1 MASFS
6 QTLLN
11 WYLENQRSLP
21 WRNETDPYKIWVS
34 EIILQQ
40 TRVNQGWNY
49 YLSFIKHFPTIQDLA
64 EAPEEKVLKVW
75 QGLGYYSRARYM
87 HETAVHVIKFSQGL
101 FPNKYEE
108 IRKLKGVG
116 DYTAAAIA
124 SIAFSL
130 PYPAVD
136 GNVLRV
142 ICRYFG
148 IFENIALPA
157 TIQLVREKCAQL
169 MKNYPPGDFNQA
181 MMEFGAVQCLPKN
194 PDCDHCPFHS
204 SCHAYNQNQIETLP
218 IKIKKINIRPR
229 YFHYLFFSD
238 QQKKTIIQQ
247 RRENDIWKNLFE
259 FPLVETKEPDFSI
272 DNYLTEK
279 NIHNLVPPQLF
290 NKVRHRLTHQLI
302 NVSFY
307 TISVSSVNNILPNSC
322 IVPLTDLS
330 KYPMPKV
337 MFDLILSY
345 KL

>member
-1 MASFS
+1 MTSFS

-11 WYLENQRSLP
+11 WYYENQRTLP

-49 YLSFIKHFPTIQDLA
+49 YLSFIEHFPTIKDLA

-87 HETAVHVIKFSQGL
+87 HESAGIVMKFHQGV

-124 SIAFSL
+124 SIAFNL

-142 ICRYFG
+142 ISRYFG
-148 IFENIALPA
+148 IFEDIALPG
-157 TIQLVREKCAQL
+157 TIQMVRDKCTQL
-169 MKNYPPGDFNQA
+169 MKDYTPGDFNQA
-181 MMEFGAVQCLPKN
+181 MMEFGAVQCLPQN
-194 PDCDHCPFHS
+194 PDCDHCPFIS
-204 SCHAYNQNQIETLP
+204 SCYAYHHNQTTTLP
-218 IKIKKINIRPR
+218 IKIKKINIRSR
-229 YFHYLFFSD
+229 YFHYLFFID
-238 QQKKTIIQQ
+238 RQQKTIIQQ
-247 RRENDIWKNLFE
+247 RTENDIWRNLFE
-259 FPLVETKEPDFSI
+259 FPLVETKEPGFSI
-272 DNYLTEK
+272 DNFLIEK
-279 NIHNLVPPQLF
+279 KIDNLSPPQLLTE
-290 NKVRHRLTHQLI
+290 VRHRLTHQLI

-307 TISVSSVNNILPNSC
+307 TILVSSVNDILPNSC
-322 IVPLTDLS
+322 IIPLDDLS

-337 MFDLILSY
+337 MFDLISSY